1 MRSGI
6 QKTAVAVTALVM
18 TGCSLF
24 GPRMQTVTV
33 SSDPTGAKVLINGES
48 IGNSPL
54 RHQVHRSDDLLVE
67 VRAPG
72 FQHGYRTSHRGL
84 STLGLVDLV
93 GGCIILFPFFGL
105 LSPAAWEHEPS
116 SFGITLD
123 PVEAAQAAPTT
134 PAPAIPN

>member
-1 MRSGI
+1 MRSTI
-6 QKTAVAVTALVM
+6 QKTAAAFFAISM

-48 IGNSPL
+48 VGSSPL

-72 FQHGYRTSHRGL
+72 FQHGYRTSHRAL
-84 STLGLVDLV
+84 STLGLVDLI

-105 LSPAAWEHEPS
+105 LSSAAWEHEPA

-123 PVEAAQAAPTT
+123 PLEAAQLDPPSAVK
-134 PAPAIPN
+134 